1 MLQSYRELTVWQKG
15 IELTSAVYRLTQE
28 FPRQETYGLCAQMQ
42 RAATSIPSNIAEGY
56 GRFGRREYRQFLSMA
71 RGSNFELQTQFEI
84 ARSLGYGDPALL
96 ERAQSL
102 SDEVGRMIYAIAA
115 KLAARQ

>member
-1 MLQSYRELTVWQKG
+1 
-15 IELTSAVYRLTQE
+15 
-28 FPRQETYGLCAQMQ
+28 MQ

-56 GRFGRREYRQFLSMA
+56 GRLGRKEYRQFLSVA
-71 RGSNFELQTQFEI
+71 RGSNCELQTQFEI
-84 ARSLGYGDPALL
+84 ARSLGYGDEALL

-102 SDEVGRMIYAIAA
+102 SEEIGKMIYAICA